1 LLQCKILS
9 SSWFGS
15 WLVTP
20 ARAIFGAPLSETRAS
35 VQTPG
40 SKVQSGDFVHA
51 GGALLQ
57 SFFQAFPADS
67 EAGAMWRTLASAHS
81 ADPSRLLALQ
91 SGFFQ
96 QQLALWVG
104 MLARESSQPAGAKS
118 GVGAVATGQDGSG
131 DKRFAGREW
140 RDSPYYDYLR
150 QVYLLNSRFLKDLV
164 DTAEMEAPAKDKLRF
179 YTQQLIDAMS
189 PANFAATNPE
199 ALQLALATNGESL
212 HTGIRNL
219 IEDVE
224 QGRVSMTDES
234 AFEVGR
240 NLAVT
245 PGEVVFEN
253 ELIQLIQYRPATA
266 KVRKLPLLMVPP
278 CINKFYIL
286 DLQPEN
292 SFVRYAV
299 EQGNTVFM
307 VSWRNITEDRFD
319 DEGSLNDS
327 KKDSVKDSDKDRNN
341 YRDRDNDNREHND
354 RDSDNREHNDR
365 DNDNHKH
372 KHNDRDYG
380 HDLGRLAWDD
390 YIADGVLQAIDVVHA
405 ISKSDRINTLGFCVG
420 GTLLA
425 SALAVLRARG
435 EDRVASVT
443 LLATMLDFTDPGDIG
458 VFIDEDSMAARE
470 AAIGE
475 GGILPGK
482 ELAFVFSALRANDL
496 VWSYVVNNYLKGRT
510 PAAFD
515 ILYWNADSTNL
526 PGPMYCWYVRNMYLE
541 NKLREPGKLSMCGV
555 PVDLGAI
562 GLPTYILAT
571 REDHIVPWKTAYL
584 STRHLTG
591 ERRFVLGASGHV
603 AGVINP
609 PAKNRRSYWTRDAPP
624 AAAGEWSAGAEETLA
639 GAEEWLA
646 GAVETKGSWWTNWN
660 AWMESF
666 SGGERAA
673 PKKLGNAKF
682 KALEPA
688 PGRYVKV
695 RA

>member
-1 LLQCKILS
+1 M
-9 SSWFGS
+9 
-15 WLVTP
+15 
-20 ARAIFGAPLSETRAS
+20 
-35 VQTPG
+35 QTPG
-40 SKVQSGDFVHA
+40 SKDQSSRFSEA

-57 SFFQAFPADS
+57 SFFKAFPADS
-67 EAGAMWRTLASAHS
+67 EAGEMWRSLASAHS
-81 ADPSRLLALQ
+81 ADPTRLLALQ
-91 SGFFQ
+91 TGFLQ
-96 QQLALWVG
+96 RQMALWTR
-104 MLARESSQPAGAKS
+104 MLARESARPEGANSAFPAGPADHE
-118 GVGAVATGQDGSG
+118 GRG

-140 RDSPYYDYLR
+140 RDSAYYDYLR
-150 QVYLLNSRFLKDLV
+150 QAYLLNSGFLKDLV
-164 DTAEMEAPAKDKLRF
+164 EAADMEAPAKDRLRF

-199 ALQLALATNGESL
+199 ALQLALATKGESL
-212 HTGIRNL
+212 HAGIRNL

-253 ELIQLIQYRPATA
+253 ELVQLIQYRSATA

-299 EQGNTVFM
+299 AQGNTVFM
-307 VSWRNITEDRFD
+307 VSWRNITED
-319 DEGSLNDS
+319 
-327 KKDSVKDSDKDRNN
+327 K
-341 YRDRDNDNREHND
+341 
-354 RDSDNREHNDR
+354 
-365 DNDNHKH
+365 
-372 KHNDRDYG
+372 
-380 HDLGRLAWDD
+380 LAGFSWDI
-390 YIADGVLQAIDVVHA
+390 YIADGVLKAIEVVRA
-405 ISKSDRINTLGFCVG
+405 ISKSDKINTLGFCVG

-435 EDRVASVT
+435 EDRVASST
-443 LLATMLDFTDPGDIG
+443 FLATMLDFTHPGDIG
-458 VFIDEDSMAARE
+458 VFIDEASVAARE
-470 AAIGE
+470 AAIGK
-475 GGILPGK
+475 GGIFSGK
-482 ELAFVFSALRANDL
+482 DLAFVFSALRANDL
-496 VWSYVVNNYLKGRT
+496 VWSYVVNNYLKGRS

-526 PGPMYCWYVRNMYLE
+526 PGPMYCWYVRNMYLA

-562 GLPTYILAT
+562 ALPTYMLAT
-571 REDHIVPWKTAYL
+571 REDHIVPWKGAYL
-584 STRHLTG
+584 STSHLKGNT
-591 ERRFVLGASGHV
+591 RFVLGASGHV

-609 PAKNRRSYWTRDAPP
+609 PATNRRSYWSGEDLPADAE
-624 AAAGEWSAGAEETLA
+624 AWLSGAKE
-639 GAEEWLA
+639 
-646 GAVETKGSWWTNWN
+646 VRGSWWLDWD
-660 AWMESF
+660 AWLDGI
-666 SGGERAA
+666 SGGMRTA

-682 KALEPA
+682 KPIEPA

-695 RA
+695 RV

>member
-1 LLQCKILS
+1 
-9 SSWFGS
+9 
-15 WLVTP
+15 
-20 ARAIFGAPLSETRAS
+20 
-35 VQTPG
+35 VQTPSSEDQTG
-40 SKVQSGDFVHA
+40 SFTQA

-57 SFFQAFPADS
+57 NFFKAFPAGS
-67 EAGAMWRTLASAHS
+67 EAGEMWRTLATAHS
-81 ADPSRLLALQ
+81 ADPSRLAALQ
-91 SGFFQ
+91 TGYFQ
-96 QQLALWVG
+96 QQMALWG
-104 MLARESSQPAGAKS
+104 EMLARESGRPAGAKL
-118 GVGAVATGQDGSG
+118 AVDPVAADPVPAVPDANG

-150 QVYLLNSRFLKDLV
+150 QVYLLNSRFLQDLV
-164 DTAEMEAPAKDKLRF
+164 ESAELAAPAKDRLRF
-179 YTQQLIDAMS
+179 YTRQLIDAMS

-212 HTGIRNL
+212 HSGIRHL
-219 IEDVE
+219 IQDVE

-253 ELIQLIQYRPATA
+253 DLIQLIQYKPATA

-307 VSWRNITEDRFD
+307 LSWRNITED
-319 DEGSLNDS
+319 
-327 KKDSVKDSDKDRNN
+327 K
-341 YRDRDNDNREHND
+341 
-354 RDSDNREHNDR
+354 
-365 DNDNHKH
+365 
-372 KHNDRDYG
+372 
-380 HDLGRLAWDD
+380 LGGLGWDD
-390 YIADGVLQAIDVVHA
+390 YIADGVLQAVEVVRA
-405 ISKSDRINTLGFCVG
+405 IGKSDKINALGFCVG

-425 SALAVLRARG
+425 AALAVLRARG
-435 EDRVASVT
+435 EERVASVT
-443 LLATMLDFTDPGDIG
+443 FLATMLDFSYPGDIG
-458 VFIDEDSMAARE
+458 VFIDEASMAARE
-470 AAIGE
+470 AAIGK

-496 VWSYVVNNYLKGRT
+496 VWSYVVSNYLKGRM
-510 PAAFD
+510 PHAFD

-584 STRHLTG
+584 STRHLKG
-591 ERRFVLGASGHV
+591 ETRFVLGASGHV

-609 PAKNRRSYWTRDAPP
+609 PSKNRRSFWRSDRLP
-624 AAAGEWSAGAEETLA
+624 AKAEAWLAGAEETR
-639 GAEEWLA
+639 
-646 GAVETKGSWWTNWN
+646 GSWWPDWN
-660 AWMESF
+660 AWLEGF

-682 KALEPA
+682 KAIESA

-695 RA
+695 RV